1 MFKGWLENGTLY
13 QPGDTYSENKAAT
26 FVAQWETIKYD
37 LTITFKDTNEAQN
50 YNQGKKFSGVLGIKE
65 KKK

>member
-37 LTITFKDTNEAQN
+37 LTITKGTGVATIYYKTGTATN
-50 YNQGKKFSGVLGIKE
+50 YT
-65 KKK
+65 